1 MIRYETDSVPA
12 HWVKACNDDSVDE
25 IWVPTRF
32 NMLTFAQA
40 GIRPSKLQVFHDDN
54 RSGD

>member
-40 GIRPSKLQVFHDDN
+40 GIRPSKLQVFHDGN